1 MILRPPRSTRTD
13 TLFPYT
19 TLVRS
24 GLLMGAITIVVPE
37 VCGNGYAP
45 ITAILHGAPMS
56 VPVGLLLIAK
66 IAATL
71 LIVGSGAIGGI
82 FTPSLFIGAA
92 LGSLIAGVA
101 NGFPQLAHTD
111 TAQIGRAHV

>member
-1 MILRPPRSTRTD
+1 MRMA
-13 TLFPYT
+13 FG
-19 TLVRS
+19 
-24 GLLMGAITIVVPE
+24 GLLMGAIAIVVPE

-92 LGSLIAGVA
+92 LGSLIDRKSVGWGQRVSVRVDM
-101 NGFPQLAHTD
+101 GGRRTIKKKKIYCD
-111 TAQIGRAHV
+111 TH

>member
-1 MILRPPRSTRTD
+1 MRMA
-13 TLFPYT
+13 FG
-19 TLVRS
+19 
-24 GLLMGAITIVVPE
+24 GLLMGAIAIVVPE

-101 NGFPQLAHTD
+101 NGFPQLDRKSVVEGQSVSVSVDLGCRRIIKTKKC
-111 TAQIGRAHV
+111 

>member
-1 MILRPPRSTRTD
+1 MRMA
-13 TLFPYT
+13 FG
-19 TLVRS
+19 

-111 TAQIGRAHV
+111 TALLALVGMRSDEQTSELKSLI

>member
-1 MILRPPRSTRTD
+1 
-13 TLFPYT
+13 
-19 TLVRS
+19 
-24 GLLMGAITIVVPE
+24 
-37 VCGNGYAP
+37 
-45 ITAILHGAPMS
+45 MS

-101 NGFPQLAHTD
+101 NGFPQLAHPHTALPALVGMGAFMAAVSHAPLVANPMEFEMTMD
-111 TAQIGRAHV
+111 TKLMWPPVTGCVGT